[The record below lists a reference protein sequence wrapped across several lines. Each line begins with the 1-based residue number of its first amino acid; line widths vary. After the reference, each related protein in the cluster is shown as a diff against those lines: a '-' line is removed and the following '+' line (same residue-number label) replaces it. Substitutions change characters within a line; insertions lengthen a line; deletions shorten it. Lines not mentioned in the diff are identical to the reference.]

1 LAPLP
6 FAPGDSPFRAKG
18 TVWLGI
24 RLFVENHV
32 EGGAQVV
39 GQELGDPALREFFSQ
54 MFVAAGW
61 YDILPIIEISKVI
74 GSVMGLD
81 QLEYVRRSATWH
93 ADLDMKGVYKSFGR
107 LPSPEAVCLR
117 FASMHA
123 QFYDFGK
130 VEILQ
135 VGKNQVRSQL
145 SGMPGILA
153 PWWQTAAEWYIYVI
167 LKAAGAKNGRL
178 TFQPLQPNGVHAGV
192 DLVTAPSI
200 TVWE

>member
-1 LAPLP
+1 M
-6 FAPGDSPFRAKG
+6 
-18 TVWLGI
+18 GI

-32 EGGAQVV
+32 DGGADAV
-39 GQELGDPALREFFSQ
+39 GKALADPGLREFFSQ

-61 YDILPIIEISKVI
+61 YDILPIVEISQVI

-81 QLEYVRRSATWH
+81 RLEYVRRSAMWH
-93 ADLDMKGVYKSFGR
+93 AELDMKGVYKSFGK

-130 VEILQ
+130 VEILE
-135 VGKNQVRSQL
+135 VGKNEVKSQL
-145 SGMPGILA
+145 SGMPGVLA

-178 TFQPLQPNGVHAGV
+178 TFLPSRPGGSHAGV
-192 DLVTAPSI
+192 ELI
-200 TVWE
+200 TVPSVTLWD